1 MAQTQTYTKSQALR
15 HQLEGAFMALKFTF
29 LYFVLPMA
37 AIVTFFAFK
46 DVDRRIE
53 SVNREVA
60 QVRAENADLAA
71 QLAFANKRINHERVV
86 SSTEPVRVGV
96 RQAVLRG
103 DASGT
108 CVTLVHRYVADPV
121 TGFYDAEKFE
131 RNLTSVKG
139 RCSA

>member
-1 MAQTQTYTKSQALR
+1 
-15 HQLEGAFMALKFTF
+15 
-29 LYFVLPMA
+29 MA